1 MNLSDIHKV
10 ELKEEYFK
18 RPKALLAANKKSI
31 ENQKVFQKRKQLENS
46 FAYFQSLYWW
56 YFVRGVSNVSS
67 RSKWY
72 QSQGHGLFLHIP
84 NSHCS
89 YVTSMSHLP
98 SKKPKLLG
106 LKMMMGIFI
115 ILVTFYNGRKMCEE
129 SSSCVIKSSFLGSY
143 PVQYIHE
150 SKTKKVRKDELYCKF
165 FYTWVTLILK
175 HLN

>member
-1 MNLSDIHKV
+1 MRTVVNFQSHRPGRPAHLFMNLSDIHKV

-98 SKKPKLLG
+98 SKSPQIFGVENDDGHIHYLG
-106 LKMMMGIFI
+106 HVL
-115 ILVTFYNGRKMCEE
+115 
-129 SSSCVIKSSFLGSY
+129 
-143 PVQYIHE
+143 
-150 SKTKKVRKDELYCKF
+150 
-165 FYTWVTLILK
+165 
-175 HLN
+175 